1 MLVFCSH
8 LGSRLT
14 SMLFALSSSAM
25 RGAMSIVAL
34 LILAVVT
41 VSAEPTSAAT
51 LADINDNVV
60 QNKAFLELAAQTATI
75 DPTTNFSSNVIKFQ
89 QTGDLAE
96 SLAFLF
102 MLVAISICWIECCRG
117 RKFF

>member
-1 MLVFCSH
+1 MK
-8 LGSRLT
+8 
-14 SMLFALSSSAM
+14 
-25 RGAMSIVAL
+25 GAMSIVAL

-41 VSAEPTSAAT
+41 VSAEPAAAAT
-51 LADINDNVV
+51 PTDITDDVT
-60 QNKAFLELAAQTATI
+60 QSRSFLELAAEQATI
-75 DPTTNFSSNVIKFQ
+75 DPTTNFSSNQIKYM
-89 QTGDLAE
+89 QTGSLAE